1 MTYREKCRTV
11 LARRARVDLA
21 AEVMSDELHAVAD
34 AEHWDAGAERLRVDL
49 WRAGLVNA
57 RRPAREDEP
66 GRLPALQLV
75 PRRRAR
81 DELAVHARLAH
92 ATRDELA
99 VLRTEIQH
107 EDRLASSLAFRL
119 RPWMRGRGGG
129 LQLRTSPCPRA
140 GVAAGSCPPPGST
153 GRSPSRRA
161 GTPRCC
167 ARPPRP

>member
-66 GRLPALQLV
+66 GRLPAAVGAGGCGGGAAGRSAGRAGGGAGRGPGVAGARGRRSAAV
-75 PRRRAR
+75 PRGWREGGRCGAR
-81 DELAVHARLAH
+81 GGGRGGAR
-92 ATRDELA
+92 T
-99 VLRTEIQH
+99 
-107 EDRLASSLAFRL
+107 
-119 RPWMRGRGGG
+119 RGRGGAW
-129 LQLRTSPCPRA
+129 RRR
-140 GVAAGSCPPPGST
+140 GSQ
-153 GRSPSRRA
+153 PSA
-161 GTPRCC
+161 
-167 ARPPRP
+167 